1 MFIIKSDDFMYFST
15 LYPRTYRDS
24 ADVAVALGELK
35 SGKAI
40 RNANEVKASE
50 QPSRKGGRTAATS
63 SISAAAIAS
72 LLAGIHFPK
81 SKRSLKD
88 YAKKNISKI
97 NSPYLDSLSE
107 REYRNMA
114 DVEKSVGDLI

>member
-1 MFIIKSDDFMYFST
+1 MQMKLRHLSN
-15 LYPRTYRDS
+15 LVGKEGLRT
-24 ADVAVALGELK
+24 
-35 SGKAI
+35 
-40 RNANEVKASE
+40 
-50 QPSRKGGRTAATS
+50 TS
-63 SISAAAIAS
+63 SISAAIAS

-97 NSPYLDSLSE
+97 NSPYSNQILNILDSLSE

>member
-1 MFIIKSDDFMYFST
+1 MKLNLSNLVGI
-15 LYPRTYRDS
+15 
-24 ADVAVALGELK
+24 
-35 SGKAI
+35 
-40 RNANEVKASE
+40 
-50 QPSRKGGRTAATS
+50 GGIDGSTS
-63 SISAAAIAS
+63 SIAEEIEVYR
-72 LLAGIHFPK
+72 GIHFAK

-97 NSPYLDSLSE
+97 NSPYSNQILNILDSLSE